1 MPAFK
6 GMTYEDSFGKKVD
19 KRNDRVAFND
29 ATHEY
34 WDLKTGSKY
43 ISVTQLIS
51 KYEQPFDEEFWSRY
65 KAAEALLDPEDWSGL
80 KPILLK
86 TKKWSDEYL
95 EIYGLDM
102 DSFMAKVDE
111 IKAEYKAKRDEA
123 CEHGTLVHA
132 GKENSFYENA
142 DTVAKKYGFEGHFQC
157 IPGYYQ
163 LDLER
168 GIYPEFLISYD
179 FDGLRVSGQVDLLV
193 VNGNE
198 ISIGDWK
205 GLPLDTVIPTE
216 KGYTT
221 MEDLN
226 VGDKVFDKDGNLCN
240 VIVKSNIHHNPCY
253 KIYFDAKAICK
264 HADSIVAD
272 KDHR

>member
-29 ATHEY
+29 ASHDY

-65 KAAEALLDPEDWSGL
+65 KAAEALLDQEDWSGL

-95 EIYGLDM
+95 EIYGLDP

-142 DTVAKKYGFEGHFQC
+142 DTVVKKYGFGGHFQC

-179 FDGLRVSGQVDLLV
+179 FDGLRVAGQVDLLICD
-193 VNGNE
+193 GNE
-198 ISIGDWK
+198 ISIGD
-205 GLPLDTVIPTE
+205 
-216 KGYTT
+216 
-221 MEDLN
+221 
-226 VGDKVFDKDGNLCN
+226 
-240 VIVKSNIHHNPCY
+240 
-253 KIYFDAKAICK
+253 
-264 HADSIVAD
+264 
-272 KDHR
+272 